1 MRRARVSV
9 KEGATQ
15 LRTKS
20 DTLDLFHT
28 NDAGELVGVE
38 ENEAKLQKRISQ
50 FLPNALY
57 PFFFFNGERVERIAG
72 EDAYDSVEKG
82 VKTLLDIAIFERG
95 ERHLRTQVERD
106 LTAALQQ
113 LGDAELQRVAKDLQD
128 LEQAREEIDSQSET
142 HQKNLQALGI
152 EIGDIESKQE
162 KIQQLA
168 DLTKERDR
176 LRADETKNGIDIVEA
191 KRRFAASLSK
201 SGFLA
206 FAEGILSDTE
216 TLIVEARRRGDIPA
230 KIKPQFVDDLLAGK
244 VCICGTEIRS
254 GTPEHTRLLSWRD
267 QTGLADLK
275 EHISYTAAA
284 IGRLRERRNEYRGSA
299 AQFGVDM
306 QSLLNARKSIRSSLA
321 LIQEK
326 LGDPTHGEDASR
338 LHESLKKLQRQREDT
353 KAELIV
359 CQRDA
364 AQNEEQQVDVKRK
377 IRTLET
383 QNEKGA
389 VIKRQLDAVDHVA
402 DALAALAKIQKEDV
416 RQSLDESIR
425 AIWDDAAIKQYR
437 ASITEDYRL
446 LLSKQVGGAT
456 MPVIGAS
463 TGEKQVLALSFVGSL
478 VRKARE
484 NFGKAYGVQIGG
496 HYPLV
501 MDSPFG
507 SLEDDYRAKVAE
519 WVPRLAD
526 QVVVLVSKSQW
537 RAEVENAMKDRIGK
551 EYILELHTSKEGAN
565 RDIEIGGVRH
575 PYVVSTVDP
584 IEKTIIREV

>member
-1 MRRARVSV
+1 MKLISMALHNFRQFYGAQSCDFATGDDPKRVVTVFHGYNGSGKTALLNAFVWCLYGTTTPDFQADDKLENEAAIAEAPIGAEITVSVSLVFDRPDGRYRVRRARVSV

-206 FAEGILSDTE
+206 FAEGILSATE

-267 QTGLADLK
+267 QTGLADLE

-306 QSLLNARKSIRSSLA
+306 QSLLSARKSIRSSLA

-389 VIKRQLDAVDHVA
+389 AIKRQLDAVDHVA

-437 ASITEDYRL
+437 ASITEDYSV
-446 LLSKQVGGAT
+446 LSV
-456 MPVIGAS
+456 
-463 TGEKQVLALSFVGSL
+463 SL
-478 VRKARE
+478 RK
-484 NFGKAYGVQIGG
+484 V
-496 HYPLV
+496 
-501 MDSPFG
+501 
-507 SLEDDYRAKVAE
+507 
-519 WVPRLAD
+519 
-526 QVVVLVSKSQW
+526 W
-537 RAEVENAMKDRIGK
+537 RAYCSWGSFTPER
-551 EYILELHTSKEGAN
+551 GAP
-565 RDIEIGGVRH
+565 RCG
-575 PYVVSTVDP
+575 
-584 IEKTIIREV
+584 